1 MISIIQNFI
10 CTQPQRLKL
19 LKQEVPNMGNIFKNS
34 EFYINYNSSVNLN
47 EVYQTYNNNI
57 SKLNFYN
64 NLEPNWGLITLSLL
78 EQVSTPYILILCED
92 FEYNMDYNKWENIL
106 SEVINND
113 ISYMP
118 IGRLWKYTKK
128 NYWDGYE
135 EGNLLWKYSALKSPG
150 SSLSVDALYKTDL
163 FKEKLKELLKY
174 PSRRFPLNLPHHYE
188 DIFHEPNGVTL
199 WGENIMCAVPKEAIL
214 IHTQPETETTLNK

>member
-1 MISIIQNFI
+1 
-10 CTQPQRLKL
+10 
-19 LKQEVPNMGNIFKNS
+19 
-34 EFYINYNSSVNLN
+34 
-47 EVYQTYNNNI
+47 
-57 SKLNFYN
+57 
-64 NLEPNWGLITLSLL
+64 
-78 EQVSTPYILILCED
+78 
-92 FEYNMDYNKWENIL
+92 
-106 SEVINND
+106 
-113 ISYMP
+113 MP

-199 WGENIMCAVPKEAIL
+199 WGENIMCAVPKEEIL